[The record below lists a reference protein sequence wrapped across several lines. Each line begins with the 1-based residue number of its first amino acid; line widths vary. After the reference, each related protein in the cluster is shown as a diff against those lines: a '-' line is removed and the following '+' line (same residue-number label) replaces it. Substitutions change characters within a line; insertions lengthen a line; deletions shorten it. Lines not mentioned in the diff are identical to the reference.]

1 MYKWPKVII
10 ILISVGTLLGACSN
24 NPEQA
29 EMTEVVE
36 VEPPV
41 VAENSTNEFSQTLG
55 YTEQP
60 PVVDPAKGYF
70 VDEIADGVFW
80 LSGSHYQT
88 MFLTTG
94 EGVIAIDAP
103 QPIGQSYLE
112 AIQEVTDEPITHVI
126 YSHAHN
132 DHIGAAGMFPPDI
145 EVIAHQDTI
154 DFLSGVPAPTI
165 TFEDTYTLEVGN
177 QVLELSYIG
186 TYHSLGDIVIHAPRQ
201 KVAMVVDLFHP
212 GSAPF
217 AGFGA
222 TIDLGA
228 HLQAHDSLIEDYDFD
243 VLIPGHTEILATK
256 THLQTNRDF
265 ILSMQ
270 EIVQQAIESVP
281 SDEVIQTCSDM
292 TIAQW
297 NGILENLEDRV
308 GANCQK
314 MEAYILSQS
323 AVSDEAVAE
332 PNANSPSMPD
342 LTVFPLPERS
352 GPRTQTSGTVPHV
365 QIGVE
370 PVTAVNDELYRR
382 AFALPGVE
390 DRPTIVSLPGA
401 RGMWLSD
408 DIALAHPEAIVNG
421 REFAHIHPDG
431 SLHAPLPF
439 ERALEVAEKGWGERH
454 PWADQREGWDGFVML
469 FTPQS
474 MAELDIIF
482 QLIVESYN
490 HVTGQTVQASDFN

>member
-29 EMTEVVE
+29 AVAEVIE
-36 VEPPV
+36 VETPV
-41 VAENSTNEFSQTLG
+41 ATEYSTNEFPQTSG

-60 PVVDPAKGYF
+60 PVVDSAKGYF
-70 VDEIADGVFW
+70 VDEIADGIYW

-88 MFLTTG
+88 MFFTTG

-132 DHIGAAGMFPPDI
+132 DHTGAAGMFPPDI
-145 EVIAHQDTI
+145 EYIAHQDAV
-154 DFLSGVPAPTI
+154 DLLSGVPAPTI

-177 QVLELSYIG
+177 QVLELSYIN
-186 TYHSLGDIVIHAPRQ
+186 TYHSVGDIVIHAPRQ

-228 HLQAHDSLIEDYDFD
+228 HLQAHDVLIEEYDFN

-256 THLQTNRDF
+256 AHLETNRAF

-270 EIVQQAIESVP
+270 EIMLQAIESVP
-281 SDEVIQTCSDM
+281 SDEVIQTCIDM
-292 TIAQW
+292 TITQW

-314 MEAYILSQS
+314 MEEYVLSQS
-323 AVSDEAVAE
+323 AVSDETSAVPTIE
-332 PNANSPSMPD
+332 STSMPD
-342 LTVFPLPERS
+342 LTVFPLPERT

-370 PVTAVNDELYRR
+370 PVTAVNDELIRR
-382 AFALPGVE
+382 VFALPGVE

-408 DIALAHPEAIVNG
+408 DIALAHPEAIVSG

-431 SLHAPLPF
+431 SLHAPLPY
-439 ERALEVAEKGWGERH
+439 ERALEAAEKGWGERH
-454 PWADQREGWDGFVML
+454 PWADEREGWDGFVML

-490 HVTGQTVQASDFN
+490 HVTGQSVQASDFN